1 MNKVHDTDLVDRL
14 VEALVFS
21 MQIPEGIELVAILG
35 KGDEPNNRAVLKTWV
50 LSNLRKI
57 DEDSGRIV
65 LPLLQEYLA
74 NELEECRW

>member
-1 MNKVHDTDLVDRL
+1 MNKVQDVNLVDRL
-14 VEALVFS
+14 VEALIFS

-35 KGDEPNNRAVLKTWV
+35 KGDEPNNKAALKTWV

-65 LPLLQEYLA
+65 LPLLQGYLA